1 MRMKTHGKCVVQDVH
16 NLAQRTSPC
25 KQAQNKTK
33 KQKQKLKKKTKK
45 KKKKTPAGGKGL
57 RVGNQLLIIPN
68 KKEQLETHTRELSL

>member
-33 KQKQKLKKKTKK
+33 KQKQKQKKKLKK
-45 KKKKTPAGGKGL
+45 KKKKHQQEAKD
-57 RVGNQLLIIPN
+57 
-68 KKEQLETHTRELSL
+68 

>member
-33 KQKQKLKKKTKK
+33 KQKQNKNKTKK
-45 KKKKTPAGGKGL
+45 DRKS
-57 RVGNQLLIIPN
+57 VV
-68 KKEQLETHTRELSL
+68 

>member
-33 KQKQKLKKKTKK
+33 KQKKKQKK

-68 KKEQLETHTRELSL
+68 QKEQLETHTRELSL